1 VVNWGPADDP
11 ESGILDYQYR
21 VVPIS
26 RPGQTASQ
34 WVSVGPNVLTATIEG
49 GILTYVDSF
58 QVEVRATNNA
68 KRESGVTVAA
78 AFRPI
83 DPSAPSTPNAP
94 IAAGIQHLAGK
105 IFLIIATRSSDPESG
120 TMGYQYAVGT
130 TPGGTSVKSW
140 TFPVDFREADL
151 GPADSWMLPNL
162 ALTPGGRYYVSLRGV
177 NGQGMSG
184 PACVSGPLVFD
195 LTPPVKPTMTPSI
208 ATAQDGSRQLRLDF
222 SNISDPES
230 GIARIEYCIGTSMGT
245 TNNLQW
251 QSVGNVTSTLV
262 DLSRLSPIRT
272 TNYYLGAR
280 TFNNAGMQ
288 SPEFWTSVQV
298 PSRTRQ

>member
-1 VVNWGPADDP
+1 VVNWGSAEDP
-11 ESGILDYQYR
+11 ESGIQNYQYR

-26 RPGQTASQ
+26 RPGQTPSQ
-34 WVSVGPNVLTATIEG
+34 WTAVGPNVLTATFEG
-49 GILTYVDSF
+49 GILTYADSF
-58 QVEVRATNNA
+58 QVEVKATNNA
-68 KRESGVTVAA
+68 GRESDVTVAA
-78 AFRPI
+78 AFRPS
-83 DPSAPSTPNAP
+83 DPSAPSVPYAP
-94 IAAGIQHLAGK
+94 IAAGVQHLAGK
-105 IFLIIATRSSDPESG
+105 MFLIIGTRSNDPEAG
-120 TMGYQYAVGT
+120 ITGYQFAVGT
-130 TPGGTSVKSW
+130 TPGGTNVKSW

-162 ALTPGGRYYVSLRGV
+162 ALTPGGRYYVSLRAV

-208 ATAQDGSRQLRLDF
+208 ATGQDGSRQLRLDF

-230 GIARIEYCIGTSMGT
+230 GIARIEYCIGTSTGRT
-245 TNNLQW
+245 DILQW

>member
-1 VVNWGPADDP
+1 MN
-11 ESGILDYQYR
+11 YQYR

-49 GILTYVDSF
+49 GILTYADSF
-58 QVEVRATNNA
+58 QVEVKATNNA
-68 KRESGVTVAA
+68 GREGGVTVVS

-83 DPSAPSTPNAP
+83 DPSAPSTPTAP
-94 IAAGIQHLAGK
+94 VAAGIQHLAGK
-105 IFLIIATRSSDPESG
+105 VFLIITTRSNDPESG
-120 TMGYQYAVGT
+120 IIGYQYAVGT
-130 TPGGTSVKSW
+130 TPGGTNAKSW
-140 TFPVDFREADL
+140 AYLVDFRATDL
-151 GPADSWMLPNL
+151 GPADSWMLPGL

-208 ATAQDGSRQLRLDF
+208 ATGQDGSRQLRLDF

-230 GIARIEYCIGTSMGT
+230 GIARIEYCIGTSTGRT
-245 TNNLQW
+245 DILQW

-262 DLSRLSPIRT
+262 DPSGLIPIRAT
-272 TNYYLGAR
+272 TYYLGAR

-288 SPEFWTSVQV
+288 SLEFWTTVQI
-298 PSRTRQ
+298 PSGGRR